1 MNRNPLYATAASLTQ
16 QPPLPKEIADGQVIR
31 PPIREAY
38 DTQKEYD
45 YAVRLGVSHA
55 QQNNIPYI
63 DNYDY

>member
-1 MNRNPLYATAASLTQ
+1 MNRNPLYATVASLTE
-16 QPPLPKEIADGQVIR
+16 QPPQGQQVIR